1 VANRIPPPPVYV
13 LRDFKSVCD
22 EMFDELLV
30 ARWRGRP
37 GSSDRLAAVDH
48 GESYQV
54 TISTA
59 DADPN
64 ALELEVSDHSLRLR
78 IPAWSGSVQNTC
90 HFPHPIDSDRVTAS
104 WRDGV
109 LQVTLPKKR
118 GRRIAVA

>member
-1 VANRIPPPPVYV
+1 MLA
-13 LRDFKSVCD
+13 DFRNVCD

-37 GSSDRLAAVDH
+37 ARLIASRAVEL

-78 IPAWSGSVQNTC
+78 IPAWTGALQNTC

>member
-1 VANRIPPPPVYV
+1 
-13 LRDFKSVCD
+13 LRDFKNLCD

-37 GSSDRLAAVDH
+37 GSGSDRLVAVDQ

-54 TISTA
+54 TLPTA
-59 DADPN
+59 DADPQT
-64 ALELEVSDHSLRLR
+64 LELEVSDHSLRLS
-78 IPAWSGSVQNTC
+78 IPSWSGSAQNTC
-90 HFPHPIDSDRVTAS
+90 HFPHPIDSERVTAN

-118 GRRIAVA
+118 GRRIVVE